1 MHIGQEVFLRSLQ
14 KEYPK
19 LKRMI
24 ELLPADERDLQE
36 LEIHLSADH
45 AQEQK
50 ADSENETDSEW
61 SDEVSC
67 KKLI

>member
-24 ELLPADERDLQE
+24 KLLPEDDRDLEE
-36 LEIHLSADH
+36 LEIHLAGDH
-45 AQEQK
+45 AQEK
-50 ADSENETDSEW
+50 TVDSETESEW
-61 SDEVSC
+61 SSDEVS
-67 KKLI
+67 